1 MPEYETKLTRLTVKP
16 VGEPVYSEMAT
27 NISIDDEA
35 AGEFVVVERSR
46 DKGTDGIAISPE
58 EWPTLRDAID
68 KMVALCESNEKMD
81 TRQPG
86 E

>member
-27 NISIDDEA
+27 NISVDDEG
-35 AGEFVVVERSR
+35 GEYVVLEQLRGS
-46 DKGTDGIAISPE
+46 KSESISINPE

-81 TRQPG
+81 TRRTG